1 MGPLQ
6 HYIGL
11 WDNSKIA
18 RSDNKEWIIRMNFL
32 NNIREKLGFMT
43 LNEIDIFYHL
53 AREVISPHKYRAK
66 VGKDNFDRFI
76 EKYIGMKLL
85 YTEPVLIE
93 DKKLGIG
100 NGHLTLISKEVF
112 DILKESDVKRCS
124 DAYTEILREFEILKV
139 ELKRII
145 LYQEN
150 EELEENYLYEVK
162 GETWSTENE

>member
-18 RSDNKEWIIRMNFL
+18 RSGNKEWIIRMNFL
-32 NNIREKLGFMT
+32 NNIRAELGFMT

-53 AREVISPHKYRAK
+53 AREVISPNRYDAK
-66 VGKDNFDRFI
+66 VAKDKFDRFI
-76 EKYIGMKLL
+76 EKYKGMKLL
-85 YTEPVLIE
+85 YTEPVVE
-93 DKKLGIG
+93 DKRLGIG
-100 NGHLTLISKEVF
+100 NGHLTLISREVF

-139 ELKRII
+139 EMKRII

-150 EELEENYLYEVK
+150 EELEEKYLYEAK
-162 GETWSTENE
+162 GKTWSTENE